1 MTNFQSRELV
11 RDELV
16 TLFAAT
22 GKWAEVYGYF
32 PAVTEV
38 AGKSPVLIIRS
49 RGTQQRMAGRVTNPA
64 SYRFLLSSFVL
75 AYTDN
80 GTWSSADA
88 EDKLDELDTE
98 IRQVIRDN
106 ANLTNADV
114 LRFDEGGSQVIDT
127 IIEGQPYIVETRT
140 IIAELVR
147 GAV

>member
-1 MTNFQSRELV
+1 MTTFQTRELV

-22 GKWAEVYGYF
+22 NKWSEVYGYF
-32 PAVTEV
+32 PSVEEV

-49 RGTQQRMAGRVTNPA
+49 RGTLQQMAGVGTNPV

-75 AYTDN
+75 AYTEN
-80 GTWSSADA
+80 GTWTSANA
-88 EDKLDELDTE
+88 EDKLDELDQQ

-114 LRFDEGGSQVIDT
+114 LRFDEGGSQVVDT

-140 IIAELVR
+140 IIADLIS